1 MLIGGGLEK
10 DGMHHMVN
18 TTRGIITLYRHQKA
32 AFAITS
38 KRGPAPKAPKAPS
51 TDLPPGSILST
62 DNDEVQKNKNNPHI
76 YSKQLFPLARLL
88 LFVCLEQ
95 EAVSDS
101 EKRRGAVF
109 DDCCPTLR
117 LWPYRVSAVPLGE
130 HDRTAESRCDGKPER
145 WYVDGVATGTSS
157 CLSRE
162 ETNTLM
168 L

>member
-62 DNDEVQKNKNNPHI
+62 DNDEVQKNPKTNPHL
-76 YSKQLFPLARLL
+76 QQPVMFPSVC
-88 LFVCLEQ
+88 LFVCLFR
-95 EAVSDS
+95 ARS
-101 EKRRGAVF
+101 
-109 DDCCPTLR
+109 
-117 LWPYRVSAVPLGE
+117 
-130 HDRTAESRCDGKPER
+130 
-145 WYVDGVATGTSS
+145 
-157 CLSRE
+157 LS
-162 ETNTLM
+162 
-168 L
+168 